1 MRYLNKIKHANMLYF
16 TKYAEEKS
24 QTLNKA
30 TRSERWE
37 KIIDFTKIKKG
48 GIDIDEILSKIR
60 NS

>member
-1 MRYLNKIKHANMLYF
+1 MLYF